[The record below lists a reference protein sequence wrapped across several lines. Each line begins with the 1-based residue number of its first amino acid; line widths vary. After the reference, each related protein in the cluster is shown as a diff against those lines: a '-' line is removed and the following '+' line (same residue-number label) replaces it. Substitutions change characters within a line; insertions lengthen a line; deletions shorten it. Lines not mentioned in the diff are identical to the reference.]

1 MNTEFCGFFGL
12 VQEKIEI
19 GNHGFYFSTSKYTR
33 SGKNPGFPADFQPIL
48 GNQGRPLILSVKIRI
63 GFATC
68 HGSAIIFF
76 CKTKNSVEPRI
87 WAISTPTRY
96 AILYELPETNEIY
109 NKQQCNR
116 NRVIWK
122 KKTRKNPEQMVTSTN
137 EPEVSKKKHKTLQK
151 WSLLASLSHF
161 FGKCLNET

>member
-12 VQEKIEI
+12 VQEKIDI
-19 GNHGFYFSTSKYTR
+19 GNHGFYFSTSKYTI
-33 SGKNPGFPADFQPIL
+33 SGKNQGFPADFQPIL

-68 HGSAIIFF
+68 HGSVIIFF

-96 AILYELPETNEIY
+96 AILYELPETNKIY
-109 NKQQCNR
+109 NKQQCDR
-116 NRVIWK
+116 NRVIFK
-122 KKTRKNPEQMVTSTN
+122 KKLEKIQN
-137 EPEVSKKKHKTLQK
+137 K
-151 WSLLASLSHF
+151 WLRV
-161 FGKCLNET
+161 

>member
-1 MNTEFCGFFGL
+1 MDFLDWF
-12 VQEKIEI
+12 KKKSKSEI
-19 GNHGFYFSTSKYTR
+19 MAFTFLPPNILDPE
-33 SGKNPGFPADFQPIL
+33 KNPGFPADFQPNL

-116 NRVIWK
+116 NRVI
-122 KKTRKNPEQMVTSTN
+122 
-137 EPEVSKKKHKTLQK
+137 
-151 WSLLASLSHF
+151 
-161 FGKCLNET
+161 